1 MEDRKRID
9 YLVDLLNKYSHE
21 YYILDKPTVEDSEYD
36 RLLEE
41 LINLEEKTGYI
52 KEDSPTHRVGS
63 TVISSFKKVE
73 HTIPMLSLG
82 DIFNEDEIIKFDERI
97 KKEGFNPKYVVEQK
111 IDGLAISLLYKDG
124 ILVRGA
130 TRGDGKIGEDITHNV
145 KTIKDIPLKLNK
157 NIDIEVR
164 GEIYISKK
172 EFNRVN
178 KEREKQNL
186 DLFQNAR
193 NLASGSVRQLDS
205 KVAASRKL
213 SNFIY
218 HLPNPKDYGIY
229 SHEEALNFMASLG
242 FVVNKDRK
250 VCDNINEVI
259 SFIDD
264 VSTRRKSL
272 LYDIDGMV
280 IKVDDI
286 NMQDALGF
294 TAKNPKWAI
303 AYKFPPEEVTTRL
316 TDIIFTVGR
325 TGKITPN
332 AILEPVRVAGSTISR
347 ATLHNEDFI
356 KEKDI
361 RVGDI
366 VVLRKAG
373 DVIPEVVSVKLD
385 RRTTIL
391 PEFKMIEFCP
401 VCKSKLI
408 NK

>member
-157 NIDIEVR
+157 NIDI
-164 GEIYISKK
+164 
-172 EFNRVN
+172 
-178 KEREKQNL
+178 
-186 DLFQNAR
+186 
-193 NLASGSVRQLDS
+193 
-205 KVAASRKL
+205 
-213 SNFIY
+213 
-218 HLPNPKDYGIY
+218 
-229 SHEEALNFMASLG
+229 
-242 FVVNKDRK
+242 
-250 VCDNINEVI
+250 
-259 SFIDD
+259 
-264 VSTRRKSL
+264 
-272 LYDIDGMV
+272 
-280 IKVDDI
+280 
-286 NMQDALGF
+286 
-294 TAKNPKWAI
+294 
-303 AYKFPPEEVTTRL
+303 
-316 TDIIFTVGR
+316 
-325 TGKITPN
+325 
-332 AILEPVRVAGSTISR
+332 
-347 ATLHNEDFI
+347 
-356 KEKDI
+356 
-361 RVGDI
+361 
-366 VVLRKAG
+366 
-373 DVIPEVVSVKLD
+373 
-385 RRTTIL
+385 
-391 PEFKMIEFCP
+391 
-401 VCKSKLI
+401 
-408 NK
+408 

>member
-1 MEDRKRID
+1 
-9 YLVDLLNKYSHE
+9 
-21 YYILDKPTVEDSEYD
+21 
-36 RLLEE
+36 
-41 LINLEEKTGYI
+41 
-52 KEDSPTHRVGS
+52 
-63 TVISSFKKVE
+63 
-73 HTIPMLSLG
+73 
-82 DIFNEDEIIKFDERI
+82 
-97 KKEGFNPKYVVEQK
+97 
-111 IDGLAISLLYKDG
+111 
-124 ILVRGA
+124 
-130 TRGDGKIGEDITHNV
+130 
-145 KTIKDIPLKLNK
+145 
-157 NIDIEVR
+157 
-164 GEIYISKK
+164 
-172 EFNRVN
+172 
-178 KEREKQNL
+178 
-186 DLFQNAR
+186 
-193 NLASGSVRQLDS
+193 
-205 KVAASRKL
+205 
-213 SNFIY
+213 
-218 HLPNPKDYGIY
+218 
-229 SHEEALNFMASLG
+229 
-242 FVVNKDRK
+242 
-250 VCDNINEVI
+250 
-259 SFIDD
+259 
-264 VSTRRKSL
+264 
-272 LYDIDGMV
+272 MV

-401 VCKSKLI
+401 VRKSKLI
-408 NK
+408 KKLDSVNA